1 MTNKRTEKGKRG
13 TPKTSPRR
21 RARRQKLESRK
32 VKDRET
38 KSAAAPPSKWRKLK
52 ASVFGQKLPSFVDES
67 FSSGDKLFPFPLERV
82 EQRDPPA
89 PAPEI
94 APVPEPEAPPSA
106 EEKTDSRKKKQH
118 GSQKR
123 QMEKTVAA
131 RLTPSEYAAIAE
143 KSASAGLSL
152 SAYARACLLG
162 DPGLRA
168 KRAPPLN
175 RVALG
180 EAIAALNRVGNNLN
194 QIAHHLN
201 AGGHPDRAAIA
212 ASNGKLDA
220 CLSAIS
226 KTLGRAE

>member
-1 MTNKRTEKGKRG
+1 
-13 TPKTSPRR
+13 
-21 RARRQKLESRK
+21 

-52 ASVFGQKLPSFVDES
+52 ESVFGQKSPSFADKS
-67 FSSGDKLFPFPLERV
+67 FSLDDYSLDDELLSVPLA
-82 EQRDPPA
+82 PA
-89 PAPEI
+89 PAPELVP
-94 APVPEPEAPPSA
+94 APKPQTAPPSPA
-106 EEKTDSRKKKQH
+106 EEKKDSRKKKGRS

-143 KSASAGLSL
+143 KSAAAGLSL